1 MSRSVSI
8 PLSEFQPD
16 WRAVVTME
24 TLSHDILI
32 IGAGLAGQMAA
43 LEAARDADTAIVSK
57 VHPLRSHSCAAQGG
71 INAPFGNAAADDWK
85 QHAFDTVK
93 GSDYLADQDS
103 VEVLCKNIAQRIIDV
118 DAYGAIFDR
127 MADGRLAQRPFGG
140 GSFPRTCYA
149 GDATGHELL
158 DTLFSQSLKNNV
170 RIYSEWFATSLV
182 VENGE
187 CRGAFCIDLL
197 TGDCIFIKSKA
208 VILATG
214 GSGRCYERTTNSHP
228 CTGDGISMAYRAGA
242 RIADMEFV
250 QFHPTTMVGT
260 NILISEAARGEG
272 GILLN
277 AKGERFMSR
286 YAPKMVDLAP
296 RDIVT
301 RSIQTEIEEG
311 RGVGEQ
317 KDHVSLDLRH
327 LGQDV
332 LVAKLPQIYKL
343 AQDFLDVDAAE
354 EPIPVQPGQHYTMG
368 GVRTSNDGQSSIK
381 GLFACG
387 ECACVSVH
395 GANRLGG
402 NSLADTLVFGKLAGA
417 KAVEFARKRS
427 LEGASKDTLAKE
439 EGRID
444 GLLRNSG
451 DSATDIRRE
460 LQALMWSKVG
470 IFRTERELLEAR
482 KGIEV
487 LKERYKT
494 VAVEDRSRTF
504 NTSLPQAIELGFML
518 DNAEMIATGAHL
530 RRESRGSHYRR
541 DFAER
546 DDANW
551 LKHTILTLTDGKM
564 SVAFELVRITMFQ
577 PERRVY

>member
-1 MSRSVSI
+1 
-8 PLSEFQPD
+8 
-16 WRAVVTME
+16 ME

-43 LEAARDADTAIVSK
+43 LETAPSADTAIISK

-103 VEVLCKNIAQRIIDV
+103 VEVLCKEIKQRIIDV
-118 DAYGAIFDR
+118 DSFGAIFDR

-149 GDATGHELL
+149 GDQTGHELL

-170 RIYSEWFATSLV
+170 KIYSEWFVSSLV
-182 VENGE
+182 VEEGE
-187 CRGAFCIDLL
+187 CRGAFAIDLR
-197 TGDCIFIKSKA
+197 TGDCNFIKSKA

-228 CTGDGISMAYRAGA
+228 CTGDGISIAYRAGA
-242 RIADMEFV
+242 QVADMEFV

-272 GILLN
+272 GMLLN
-277 AKGERFMSR
+277 AKHERFMSK
-286 YAPKMVDLAP
+286 YAPKMIDLAP

-301 RSIQTEIEEG
+301 RSIQTELEEG
-311 RGVGEQ
+311 RGLGAD
-317 KDHVSLDLRH
+317 KDHVALDLTH
-327 LGQDV
+327 LGQDT

-417 KAVEFARKRS
+417 KALEFVRKRS
-427 LEGASKDTLAKE
+427 IKGASKDSLARE
-439 EGRID
+439 DARID
-444 GLLRNSG
+444 GLLRNAG

-460 LQALMWSKVG
+460 LQSLMWSNVG
-470 IFRTERELLEAR
+470 IFRTEKELLEAR
-482 KGIEV
+482 KGIEA
-487 LKERYKT
+487 LKERYKN
-494 VAVEDRSRTF
+494 VAVEDHSRTF
-504 NTSLPQAIELGFML
+504 NTSLPQALELGFML
-518 DNAEMIATGAHL
+518 DNAEMVATGAHL
-530 RRESRGSHYRR
+530 RQESRGSHYRR
-541 DFAER
+541 DFKER
-546 DDANW
+546 DDKNW
-551 LKHTILTLTDGKM
+551 LKHTIVTFSEGRMNVT
-564 SVAFELVRITMFQ
+564 FEPVRITMFQ